1 MKLQGKEIKN
11 ALNNSFTFTVLVEQ
25 SRKAQFALKSARKTA
40 IWEIISSIASKAKIK
55 SFWKFFFSNGKQS
68 LMSKTRYLSQI
79 HIIIVLFV
87 IFPSFLEHIYYL
99 SM

>member
-55 SFWKFFFSNGKQS
+55 SFWKFFFFKWKAKSNVQNA
-68 LMSKTRYLSQI
+68 LS
-79 HIIIVLFV
+79 
-87 IFPSFLEHIYYL
+87 
-99 SM
+99 

>member
-55 SFWKFFFSNGKQS
+55 SFWKFFFFKWKAKSNVQNG
-68 LMSKTRYLSQI
+68 YFSQI
-79 HIIIVLFV
+79 HIIIVLLICYFSI
-87 IFPSFLEHIYYL
+87 IFRAYL
-99 SM
+99 PK

>member
-40 IWEIISSIASKAKIK
+40 IWEVISSFIKTKITG
-55 SFWKFFFSNGKQS
+55 F
-68 LMSKTRYLSQI
+68 
-79 HIIIVLFV
+79 
-87 IFPSFLEHIYYL
+87 
-99 SM
+99 